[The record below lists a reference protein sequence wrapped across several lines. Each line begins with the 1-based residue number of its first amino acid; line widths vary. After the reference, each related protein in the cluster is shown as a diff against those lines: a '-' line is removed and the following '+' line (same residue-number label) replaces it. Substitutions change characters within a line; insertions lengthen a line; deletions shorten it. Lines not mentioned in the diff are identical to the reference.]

1 MHGRRKCV
9 KKKKHLSCKKVTFLI
24 PRNKVEAAPRN
35 RFSCIVSIYYHHV
48 KEKVHII
55 LAANS
60 NPKPCHRILTGH
72 SSEQKVSGDG
82 TLSGNHTLTSELIGP
97 LLPVFRQ
104 AGPVVWISVSYGG
117 GELG

>member
-35 RFSCIVSIYYHHV
+35 RFSCIVDIYYHM
-48 KEKVHII
+48 KEKVHIT
-55 LAANS
+55 LVANS
-60 NPKPCHRILTGH
+60 NPNPCRRILTGP
-72 SSEQKVSGDG
+72 SSEQEVSGDG

-104 AGPVVWISVSYGG
+104 AGPVVLISVSYRG